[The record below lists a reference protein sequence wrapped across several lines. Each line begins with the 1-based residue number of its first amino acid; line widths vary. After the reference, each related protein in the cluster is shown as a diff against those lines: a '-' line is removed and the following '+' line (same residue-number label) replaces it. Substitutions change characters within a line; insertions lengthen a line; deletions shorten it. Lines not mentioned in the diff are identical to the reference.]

1 MEHVSLP
8 LHSEQPDPGTKYT
21 QLLIKNIQLLI
32 KNIQALI

>member
-8 LHSEQPDPGTKYT
+8 LHSEQPDPGKNYT